1 MLAARRLYGR
11 ERTAAATYLYPVL
24 RQLRLHSQHLPGID
38 VGVVRFVESF
48 LQLLQLVSCEYRPAE
63 RREHPVTPS
72 GPLGKQRG
80 WQHLP
85 R

>member
-1 MLAARRLYGR
+1 MLAAHRLYGR

-38 VGVVRFVESF
+38 VGVVRFIESL

-63 RREHPVTPS
+63 RREHSVTPS

-80 WQHLP
+80 WQSP
-85 R
+85 PG

>member
-1 MLAARRLYGR
+1 MLAAHRLYGR

-24 RQLRLHSQHLPGID
+24 RQFRLHSQHLPGID
-38 VGVVRFVESF
+38 VGVVRFVESL

-80 WQHLP
+80 WQHPP